1 MIKKIILKRATQA
14 ILNKSKLRKFIGR
27 GGKITKIKAQKV
39 PATFKHADETV
50 AQKSFKQTF
59 GKLKEHE
66 TIRIADATELAAKEL
81 ATTTANVKWQK
92 QITKFV
98 TRKRSTL
105 AGRVKTW
112 RQQNL
117 ASGQVN
123 PAAFKTREASA
134 NYPLVKRSV
143 KKAKIRE
150 YNKALTSADTK
161 AKSVYQKTHLLFT
174 GKSGAD
180 PLKHKLVET
189 KFITTKK
196 FRKGRPDKSMMPDK
210 QYSKMERGAYGQKR
224 RMAEFANLPGNK
236 TKQGEVMWK
245 KFWKKEGPRQKK
257 YIEGQRKMYK
267 EFFKKKK

>member
-1 MIKKIILKRATQA
+1 MIKKIINPDLIVR
-14 ILNKSKLRKFIGR
+14 LRKFKLKQFVKR
-27 GGKITKIKAQKV
+27 GGKIQKIKAQKSIPV
-39 PATFKHADETV
+39 FKHADPEK
-50 AQKSFKQTF
+50 AQKSFKETF
-59 GKLKEHE
+59 GKLREHK
-66 TIRIADATELAAKEL
+66 TINIADATELAAKEL
-81 ATTTANVKWQK
+81 ANTTANVKWQK

-98 TRKRSTL
+98 SRNRAK
-105 AGRVKTW
+105 AGSNIK
-112 RQQNL
+112 
-117 ASGQVN
+117 A
-123 PAAFKTREASA
+123 
-134 NYPLVKRSV
+134 Y
-143 KKAKIRE
+143 KAKTGKVTTKQIKTLKIKA
-150 YNKALTSADTK
+150 YDKALGHADTK